1 MGLRTKDL
9 IGADQRSDNNKIGY
23 TTKSALCNTRFR
35 IPPCP
40 IFWVFY
46 PDYIGN
52 WMLVHINMQVYKV
65 FDVKFSFRFENND
78 VKTIVRE
85 VRRAYK
91 DYDWGAGTV
100 EGKQIMTN
108 W

>member
-1 MGLRTKDL
+1 MPNVKSEVHGPKDL

-65 FDVKFSFRFENND
+65 FDVKLFINFLLD
-78 VKTIVRE
+78 LKT
-85 VRRAYK
+85 
-91 DYDWGAGTV
+91 
-100 EGKQIMTN
+100 MM
-108 W
+108 

>member
-1 MGLRTKDL
+1 MY
-9 IGADQRSDNNKIGY
+9 Q
-23 TTKSALCNTRFR
+23 
-35 IPPCP
+35 
-40 IFWVFY
+40 
-46 PDYIGN
+46 
-52 WMLVHINMQVYKV
+52 
-65 FDVKFSFRFENND
+65 FSFRFENND

-108 W
+108 

>member
-23 TTKSALCNTRFR
+23 TTKSAICNKRFR
-35 IPPCP
+35 IPPGP
-40 IFWVFY
+40 ICGVFY

-65 FDVKFSFRFENND
+65 FDVKLFINFLLD
-78 VKTIVRE
+78 LKT
-85 VRRAYK
+85 
-91 DYDWGAGTV
+91 
-100 EGKQIMTN
+100 MM
-108 W
+108 